1 MLIKPVRSLSLSLSL
16 SDNRIDFIHLSALT
30 LLSWLT
36 ASFKHT
42 HVH

>member
-1 MLIKPVRSLSLSLSL
+1 MLIKPVLSLSLSL